1 MKNVLFIFTML
12 VINVGLIAQNADS
25 CTYEMKGIILD
36 ADTEEVL
43 QYVAVNIKGTQH
55 FSLTDTNGE
64 FHIKKLC
71 NSSNSLTISCL
82 GYCDT
87 TCQHFYEYSEKPY
100 IYLRK
105 EKNYLETVTITAAR
119 TKEAGTASISQRSLN
134 KEVLSI
140 DPTQS
145 LAAAISKVEGV
156 TFTSTGNNVQ
166 LPVIHGLYGNRIL
179 ILNNGIKH
187 GFQNWGSDH
196 APEIDIST
204 ANRVTVLKGAAG
216 VRYGPEA
223 LGGAIIVDAN
233 PLLLTQPF
241 KANVGTGYQ
250 TNGKGYF
257 ANSEISQGL
266 DKWSYHLGA
275 NYSRIG
281 DRHTPDYSLT
291 NTGKEERAIN
301 GGLRY
306 HMKDLDFKIYYSY
319 LNQNLGL
326 LRSSIAHSG
335 TAFIRAINSD
345 EPIIINEFSY
355 DINQPRQLVQHHLGK
370 VEVDWRYADDA
381 KLTLRIGSQLNKREE
396 YDVRRNAELPIIDL
410 DIITNDFQLDW
421 KHPDWLELDGLVGL
435 QVFTQNND
443 NNPGTQTTPFI
454 PNYNSFRFS
463 AFAIESLKKSNNT
476 FELGIRLDHEYNN
489 VRGRETS
496 QKIFRD
502 NYSFTNLTSSFGYIR
517 HVSNKTTFR
526 TNLATAWRTPNMA
539 ELYSFGQHGFK
550 TSFGLLRYYSD
561 ENENGALRT
570 DKVID
575 LEESNVTPEK
585 GYKWINEW
593 RTQKKNNTYTVTAFT
608 HYIQNFIFDRPLG
621 VIGTIRGPMPVFIH
635 DQADALFAGT
645 DLSWQKEWSTA
656 LNGTLGISYL
666 WSKNLKKKEPLI
678 NQPPIRTNYQLD
690 WKMPTF
696 WKATSSQLSFKPNY
710 TFRQFQAPRTI
721 RPEDLIDGS
730 VVITPDSELFD
741 FKDAPSGYFLFD
753 VAWQLK
759 SDRFSVGLSV
769 QNVFNTRYRN
779 YLNEMRYFADEPGI
793 NFLLSINYFFNSK
806 SN

>member
-1 MKNVLFIFTML
+1 ML
-12 VINVGLIAQNADS
+12 VINVALIAQNADS

-71 NSSNSLTISCL
+71 NSSNTLIISCL

-87 TCQHFYEYSEKPY
+87 TCQHFYEYNQRPF
-100 IYLRK
+100 IYLKK
-105 EKNYLETVTITAAR
+105 EKNYLETINITAAR

-134 KEVLSI
+134 KEVLSLN
-140 DPTQS
+140 PTQS
-145 LAAAISKVEGV
+145 LAAALSEVEGV

-166 LPVIHGLYGNRIL
+166 LPVIHGLYGNRVL

-241 KANVGTGYQ
+241 KAKIGTGYQ

-266 DKWSYHLGA
+266 DKWSYHLGV
-275 NYSRIG
+275 NYNRIG
-281 DRHTPDYSLT
+281 DRQTPDYSLT

-301 GGLRY
+301 GGLGY
-306 HMKDLDFKIYYSY
+306 HLKDLDFKIYYSY

-326 LRSSIAHSG
+326 LRSSIADSG
-335 TAFIRAINSD
+335 TAFVRAINSD
-345 EPIIINEFSY
+345 KPIIINEFSY
-355 DINQPRQLVQHHLGK
+355 DINQPSQLVQHHLGK
-370 VEVDWRYADDA
+370 VEVDWRYTDDA

-396 YDVRRNAELPIIDL
+396 YDVRRNAELPIFDL
-410 DIITNDFQLDW
+410 DLITNDFQLDW
-421 KHPDWLELDGLVGL
+421 KHPDWFQLNGLVGL

-454 PNYNSFRFS
+454 PNYNTFRFS
-463 AFAIESLKKSNNT
+463 AFAIESYKKSKNT

-496 QKIFRD
+496 QNIFRD
-502 NYSFTNLTSSFGYIR
+502 NYNFTNLTASLGYIR
-517 HVSNKTTFR
+517 QISNNTTFR
-526 TNLATAWRTPNMA
+526 TNLGTAWRTPNVA
-539 ELYSFGQHGFK
+539 ELYSFGQRGFK
-550 TSFGLLRYYSD
+550 SSFGLLRYYFSD
-561 ENENGALRT
+561 ENEIGKLKT
-570 DKVID
+570 DKVIA
-575 LEESNVTPEK
+575 LEESNVVPEI
-585 GYKWINEW
+585 GYKFINEW
-593 RTQKKNNTYTVTAFT
+593 RTQKKTNTYTFTAYT
-608 HYIQNFIFDRPLG
+608 HYIQNFIFERPLAI
-621 VIGTIRGPMPVFIH
+621 IGTIRGPMPVFIN
-635 DQADALFAGT
+635 DQADALFVGT
-645 DLSWQKEWSTA
+645 DFSWQKEWSNSV
-656 LNGTLGISYL
+656 NGTLGMSYL
-666 WSKNLKKKEPLI
+666 LPMNIDKKESLI
-678 NQPPIRTNYQLD
+678 NQPPITMNYQLV
-690 WKMPTF
+690 WKMPTL
-696 WKATSSQLSFKPNY
+696 WKSTSSQLSLKPSY
-710 TFRQFQAPRTI
+710 TFNQFQAPRTI

-730 VVITPDSELFD
+730 VIITPDSEVFD

-753 VAWQLK
+753 IAWQLK
-759 SDRFSVGLSV
+759 SDRFNVGLSI

-793 NFLLSINYFFNSK
+793 NFLLSINYFLKSK